1 MHGYDEA
8 MSAAHP
14 DKFNGVNDFDLN
26 ALKNSGKKYLMEV
39 PQGTE
44 ATSLMKAA
52 HRFAYVF
59 KRGGDGGII
68 PELQPMGRSD
78 NAQGT

>member
-1 MHGYDEA
+1 
-8 MSAAHP
+8 
-14 DKFNGVNDFDLN
+14 
-26 ALKNSGKKYLMEV
+26 MEV